1 MGNIITAGG
10 AAPAPLPTGLSA
22 GENLAINEA
31 VMIGGVDNQVFVA
44 TVANGGAV
52 IGIMKRAIAIGIAVE
67 FGDLAVSGEII
78 QAIVGAAI
86 VRGDRLI
93 IAVTTGR
100 LGPLNTLLHDHVAF
114 TIDGTAI
121 TGAANTNPLLRGS
134 DGLVMRQGTHQM
146 GLRRGIN
153 DAGAARTTCTTSSD
167 GPVSGL
173 IIAKA
178 LESNAVVGTLVRV
191 IVV

>member
-1 MGNIITAGG
+1 MPNLVTAGG
-10 AAPAPLPTGLSA
+10 AAPAPLATGLSA

-31 VMIGGVDNQVFVA
+31 VMIGGVDNQLFVA
-44 TVANGGAV
+44 TVALGGQV
-52 IGIMKRAIAIGIAVE
+52 IGIMRRAIAIGIAVE
-67 FGDLAVSGEII
+67 LTDIALQGEII
-78 QAIVGAAI
+78 EAIVGAAI

-100 LGPLNTLLHDHVAF
+100 LGPLNTLSHNHVAF
-114 TIDGTAI
+114 TTTTTPLGGTTDANEIFDGDT
-121 TGAANTNPLLRGS
+121 
-134 DGLVMRQGTHQM
+134 GLVVREGAYTL
-146 GLRRGIN
+146 GLARCQN
-153 DAGAARTTCTTSSD
+153 DAGGARLTINTSID

-173 IIAKA
+173 VIAKA